1 MSNPTEHRCYSCTRQ
16 VMLEEITRLDEQVAS
31 LQKYKLK
38 YKKCKSKQEKVQSQ
52 VSTLNLAVSK
62 MLNEL

>member
-1 MSNPTEHRCYSCTRQ
+1 
-16 VMLEEITRLDEQVAS
+16 MLLEITRLDEQVAS

-38 YKKCKSKQEKVQSQ
+38 YKKCKGKQEKVQSQ